1 MTKIVQ
7 TPDWWYHDDSCELDD
22 DHCHHGNFYE
32 DCELCVEEGETEE
45 QEWELSLSP
54 KNTLKPC
61 TAPTQ

>member
-32 DCELCVEEGETEE
+32 DCELCVEEEGEMDPETEE
-45 QEWELSLSP
+45 QE
-54 KNTLKPC
+54 
-61 TAPTQ
+61 